1 MSSPPSKW
9 LVDKTKQQVVKW
21 LVDKTASWQ
30 NNMSTKWQCYS
41 MYNKRHA
48 DMMRSGF

>member
-21 LVDKTASWQ
+21 LVDKTANWQ
-30 NNMSTKWQCYS
+30 NNMLTNGNVIQCII
-41 MYNKRHA
+41 K
-48 DMMRSGF
+48 DMLT